1 MNKKIKFSLNMRIY
15 KVNLICKRSNKNFS
29 KIKLFNLKTKFK
41 YRIYNLINFRLL
53 KMKMKN

>member
-15 KVNLICKRSNKNFS
+15 KVNLIYKRSNKNFS

-41 YRIYNLINFRLL
+41 YRIYNLINFRLF